1 VAQAFTVPVV
11 NRTQPGWREV
21 AYQRVESTLN
31 FPLLLL
37 SIALLPLIIWPAVDT
52 SLSSSTRHLIGA
64 IDYAIW
70 AVFLG
75 EYVLK
80 LFLAPS
86 RWRFVRTHVFELM
99 LVVFPMLRP
108 LRVVRSARALRFF
121 GLARLAAAGG
131 SGAKEARSSLS
142 SRTATYAVLLAGLLL
157 LVASSVVLDAER
169 HAAGS
174 NIRSFGDALWWGVV
188 TISSVGY
195 GDHYPV
201 TAAGRAIAS
210 VVMIFGVALV
220 SVTTA
225 AFAAWLVKQE
235 EQGEDARIV
244 ELTQQVATLG
254 AQIATLTA
262 QLIPTQPAPM
272 AEPASAPD
280 PTG

>member
-1 VAQAFTVPVV
+1 MD
-11 NRTQPGWREV
+11 RTSPAWREV
-21 AYQRVESTLN
+21 AYQRVEAALN

-37 SIALLPLIIWPAVDT
+37 SIALLPLIIWPTFDT
-52 SLSSSTRHLIGA
+52 SLSSSTRHLLGA

-70 AVFLG
+70 AVFVA
-75 EYVLK
+75 EYLVK

-86 RWRFVRTHVFELM
+86 RWRFVRTHLFELM

-108 LRVVRSARALRFF
+108 LRIVRSARALRFL

-131 SGAKEARSSLS
+131 SGAKEALASQS

-157 LVASSVVLDAER
+157 LVASAVVLDAER
-169 HAAGS
+169 TAPGS
-174 NIRSFGDALWWGVV
+174 NIRGFGDALWWGVV

-210 VVMIFGVALV
+210 VVMLFGVGLV

-235 EQGEDARIV
+235 EQVEDARV
-244 ELTQQVATLG
+244 AQLSEQVAGLS
-254 AQIATLTA
+254 AQIAALTA
-262 QLIPTQPAPM
+262 HLVPAQAGPVTDVR
-272 AEPASAPD
+272 AAKIEGGS
-280 PTG
+280 